1 MLLLQRAFKRE
12 SEVENWIQTYDSEM
26 GEKQVRAAGI
36 KLEGVAAVYIDCG
49 FGHTSI
55 YMLSSSN

>member
-49 FGHTSI
+49 FGHTS
-55 YMLSSSN
+55 NTC